1 MLQSLP
7 QVQIKV
13 HSCTYIKDPESS
25 DLGKRIISGSI
36 DLLEEMGFEKFTFRK
51 LADFIKSTEASVYRY
66 FESKHKLLLYL
77 TTWYWA
83 WMKYRLMFEIAN
95 IDSAEERL
103 LKAVRLL
110 TSEIDQDGTF
120 EHINEIKLNHIVIA
134 DSFKSYFTK
143 NVDKENQQ
151 GAFATY
157 KELVGRVSDIV
168 LEINPTY
175 KYPHMLVSTAIE
187 GAHQQRFFKEHLP
200 KLTDRVKGEDA
211 ITNFYT
217 AIVMDSAKN
226 KSQ

>member
-1 MLQSLP
+1 MLDNLP

-13 HSCTYIKDPESS
+13 HPCTYIKDPESS
-25 DLGKRIISGSI
+25 NLGKRIISGSI
-36 DLLEEMGFEKFTFRK
+36 DLLDKMGFEKFTFKK
-51 LADFIKSTEASVYRY
+51 LADFIQSTEASVYRY

-83 WMKYRLMFEIAN
+83 WMKYRLVFEIAN
-95 IDSAEERL
+95 IDSAEDRLERSI
-103 LKAVRLL
+103 RLL
-110 TSEIDQDGTF
+110 TSEIDQDGNF
-120 EHINEIKLNHIVIA
+120 EHINEIKLNRIVIA

-151 GAFATY
+151 GAFSTY
-157 KELVGRVSDIV
+157 KELVGIVSDVIQ
-168 LEINPTY
+168 EINSKY

-217 AIVMDSAKN
+217 SIVMESVR
-226 KSQ
+226 SSS

>member
-1 MLQSLP
+1 MRANLP

-13 HSCTYIKDPESS
+13 HSCTFIKDPESS

-36 DLLEEMGFEKFTFRK
+36 NLLDEMGFEKFTFRK
-51 LADFIKSTEASVYRY
+51 LADFIHSTEASVYRY

-95 IDSAEERL
+95 VDSAEDRLERTI
-103 LKAVRLL
+103 KLL
-110 TSEIDQDGTF
+110 TSEINQDGNF
-120 EHINEIKLNHIVIA
+120 EHIDEIKLNRIVIA

-151 GAFATY
+151 GAFSTY
-157 KELVGRVSDIV
+157 KELVGSVSDIV
-168 LEINPTY
+168 LEINPSY

-217 AIVMDSAKN
+217 SMVMKSAKSN
-226 KSQ
+226 S